1 MSDKIKL
8 KKIVNE
14 FDVEKIYTNLSK
26 SNYFYNV
33 DMIFKDKKLNQS
45 FKRKIIRKLKGESVD
60 FLKCSFIGEFNDG
73 DVLEKYY
80 LYLYG
85 IVLSINQ
92 ELFIYVFNN
101 DIVDKIN
108 SIRDNDIN
116 ISNIFV
122 NTNSSERLMK
132 SFYEFTTLTNDE
144 YNMCF
149 SDDRWNLSATSSTLD
164 YTYDFTFNTS
174 SNSSSNS
181 GSYFNF

>member
-73 DVLEKYY
+73 DVLEKCY

-116 ISNIFV
+116 IPNIFV
-122 NTNSSERLMK
+122 NT
-132 SFYEFTTLTNDE
+132 
-144 YNMCF
+144 
-149 SDDRWNLSATSSTLD
+149 RWNLFATSSALD
-164 YTYDFTFNTS
+164 YTYYFTFNTS
-174 SNSSSNS
+174 FNSSSNS

>member
-8 KKIVNE
+8 KKLVNE

-60 FLKCSFIGEFNDG
+60 FLKCSFIGVFNDG
-73 DVLEKYY
+73 DVLEKYH

-101 DIVDKIN
+101 DVVDKIN

-116 ISNIFV
+116 ILNIFV
-122 NTNSSERLMK
+122 NTSSSERLMK
-132 SFYEFTTLTNDE
+132 SFYEFTTFNDA
-144 YNMCF
+144 YNMYF
-149 SDDRWNLSATSSTLD
+149 SDDRWNLFATSSTLD
-164 YTYDFTFNTS
+164 HTYDFTFNTS
-174 SNSSSNS
+174 FNSSSNS

>member
-8 KKIVNE
+8 KKLVNE

-60 FLKCSFIGEFNDG
+60 FLKCGFIGEFNDG
-73 DVLEKYY
+73 DVLEKCY

-116 ISNIFV
+116 IKNIFV
-122 NTNSSERLMK
+122 NTSSSERLMK
-132 SFYEFTTLTNDE
+132 SFYEFTTFNDE
-144 YNMCF
+144 YNMYF
-149 SDDRWNLSATSSTLD
+149 SDDRWNLFATSSTLD
-164 YTYDFTFNTS
+164 HTYDFTFNTS
-174 SNSSSNS
+174 FNSSSNS